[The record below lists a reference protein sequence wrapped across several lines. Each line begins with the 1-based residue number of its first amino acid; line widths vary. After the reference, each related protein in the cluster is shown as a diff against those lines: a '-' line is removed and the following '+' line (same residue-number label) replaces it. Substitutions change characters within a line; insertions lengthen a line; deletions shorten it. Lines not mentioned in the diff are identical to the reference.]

1 MEEKQEMIMKL
12 NEKNVELIYQI
23 KNGIDQG
30 QQQINIV
37 FITACNEAKLDPMK
51 HKLSDDLKEI
61 VKK

>member
-1 MEEKQEMIMKL
+1 MKL
-12 NEKNVELIYQI
+12 NDKNVELIYQI

-51 HKLSDDLKEI
+51 HKLSADLKEI